1 MKKIILFVLVI
12 NSLVLYSFSH
22 QDSLIRQF
30 EQQTSRIAE
39 EDFQKAKTIVRN
51 LIDIGHHSKA
61 EEFANTLLKESIES
75 KKLSRQALVYNLLGY
90 TYVRRSSFEE
100 ALEYYKKS
108 LQSSKQINDKKGEA
122 SSYGN
127 ISSIYYDLNNYK
139 QSLHYAQ
146 KQLAIAKE
154 IMDNKSEKYALSAI
168 GNIYGDQKNH
178 IQSLKYHQK
187 ALKISLETKEDLRHI
202 SNTFT
207 SIGITKQLLKENDS
221 AIYYLNQAL
230 SYALPDNKYTACYA
244 TRYIAR
250 VYIDQGNT
258 EKAMEYFEQSLMYAK
273 EIKSPFEI
281 MLTQAQMARMYIN
294 QNNTKQA
301 ILFGNEVLDAALQL
315 KSVKIEID
323 ANKILYEAYQQE
335 KYFEKALEHYKKFKA
350 ITDSLHSLEE
360 KKLINDLQTQI
371 KIDEEAYQ
379 LKAAHTAQ
387 KNKLLMLSVIPVFFI
402 LVLLIYFYYRT
413 AAARKEFN
421 LSLKKV
427 EFKAQEQL
435 ISNIHDERKRISQ
448 DVHDDLGASIT
459 GMQIFTE
466 MITDRTTN
474 PELKKD
480 MDKLLFMQKEIT
492 SKVRE
497 VIWFIKNEDS
507 LLENLIKYCKNYGE
521 NLFSNYPIT
530 ISIVFPQ
537 KIPDIKISENDRKH
551 FFLSYKEVLNNI
563 IKHSKADKVF
573 IKFEIKNS
581 IFSIQIKDNGKGFNT
596 QNTSSFS
603 YGLKNIKSRMQ
614 SIKGHIDIESNQ
626 NGTLVKL
633 KKDYSDLSD

>member
-1 MKKIILFVLVI
+1 M
-12 NSLVLYSFSH
+12 NSFLLYSLSKK
-22 QDSLIRQF
+22 DSLTTLF
-30 EQQTSRIAE
+30 EQTPRI
-39 EDFQKAKTIVRN
+39 EDKDFKKATAIVRN
-51 LIDIGHHSKA
+51 LIDFGYHSKA
-61 EEFANTLLKESIES
+61 EELANTLLKESIES
-75 KKLSRQALVYNLLGY
+75 KKISQQALIYNLLGY

-108 LQSSKQINDKKGEA
+108 LQSSKQINDQKGEA
-122 SSYGN
+122 LSYGN

-154 IMDNKSEKYALSAI
+154 IMDKKSEKYALSAI

-221 AIYYLNQAL
+221 AIYYLNQAVE
-230 SYALPDNKYTACYA
+230 YALPNNKYAACYA
-244 TRYIAR
+244 TRYMAN

-281 MLTQAQMARMYIN
+281 MLTQTQIAWIYIT

-301 ILFGNEVLDAALQL
+301 IVLGNEVLIAAKQL

-323 ANKILYEAYQQE
+323 ANKILYKAYQQE
-335 KYFEKALEHYKKFKA
+335 KHFEKALEHYKNFKA
-350 ITDSLHSLEE
+350 IADSLHSLEE

-379 LKAAHTAQ
+379 LKSEHIKQ
-387 KNKLLMLSVIPVFFI
+387 KNKLLILSVIPVFFI
-402 LVLLIYFYYRT
+402 FFILVYFYYKT
-413 AAARKEFN
+413 ATARKEFN

-427 EFKAQEQL
+427 EMQAQEHL
-435 ISNIHDERKRISQ
+435 MFNIHNERKRISQ

-466 MITDRTTN
+466 MITDRTTS
-474 PELKKD
+474 PELKND
-480 MDKLLFMQKEIT
+480 MNRLLLMQKEIT

-521 NLFSNYPIT
+521 NLFNNYPIT
-530 ISIVFPQ
+530 ISIIIPEKFPY
-537 KIPDIKISENDRKH
+537 IKISENDRKH

-563 IKHSKADKVF
+563 IKHSKADKVL
-573 IKFEIKNS
+573 IKFEIKNN

-596 QNTSSFS
+596 QSISSLS

-614 SIKGHIDIESNQ
+614 SIKGRIDIESNQ
-626 NGTLVKL
+626 NGTLVKFE
-633 KKDYSDLSD
+633 KDYSDLSD